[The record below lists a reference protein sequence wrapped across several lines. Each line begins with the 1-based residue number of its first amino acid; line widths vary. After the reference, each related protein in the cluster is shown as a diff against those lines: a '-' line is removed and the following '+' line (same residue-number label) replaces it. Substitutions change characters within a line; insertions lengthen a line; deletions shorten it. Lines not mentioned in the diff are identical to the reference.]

1 MISSQR
7 IPMLAVLLLMF
18 SALSPQLVAQQQSD
32 YQIVRSYQTEYSTI
46 LNEIKTLNSVEEAE
60 QLINRIN
67 RVNNEYRGNAN
78 IINRYIFPD
87 DLNSQITNL
96 RDLAN
101 ASRSYLATVAEQ
113 GDEIT
118 RLNEQINNLSN
129 EIDRYNEETESLQNE
144 VADMTR
150 SRNANRAVAR
160 DLRNRLAERDEFIL
174 GLVDSLF
181 IAYDNLSL
189 SSLSSAEQQAFTMRA
204 DTDNVIGHIGTVVD
218 NNISFID
225 THTQLSSEDFLNLR
239 ANYMAF
245 ENSWMKLSNKLA
257 DLYEPGDEGVQQIED
272 VNERISTWENRLDES
287 VWRSLAASFENQ
299 GISLNSFNSSESFYS
314 ALNAYIDDALRT
326 LEEQGGSEE
335 AKAAYQNF
343 ADVWNND
350 VKVSWQEYII
360 DGRVLSYENVATID
374 RKLSTWSVGS
384 EPPAGNYML
393 LAIGLGLLALIL
405 LVLFIT
411 KGSGSKEPKA
421 KTAK

>member
-1 MISSQR
+1 MISSSR
-7 IPMLAVLLLMF
+7 IPVLAMLLLIF
-18 SALSPQLVAQQQSD
+18 SALSPQPVAAQQQSD
-32 YQIVRSYQTEYSTI
+32 YQIVRSYQSEYAAI
-46 LNEIKTLNSVEEAE
+46 LNEIKTLNSVDEAE
-60 QLINRIN
+60 QLLNRIN

-78 IINRYIFPD
+78 IINRYIFPE

-96 RDLAN
+96 RDLTN

-118 RLNEQINNLSN
+118 RLNDRISELTS
-129 EIDRYNEETESLQNE
+129 EIDRYNDETESLQNE
-144 VADMTR
+144 LADMTR

-181 IAYDNLSL
+181 IAYDNLEL
-189 SSLSSAEQQAFTMRA
+189 SSLSSAEQEAFTLRA

-239 ANYMAF
+239 AQYEAF
-245 ENSWMKLSNKLA
+245 EGAWSKLGNKLA
-257 DLYEPGDEGVQQIED
+257 GLYESGDEGVAQIEE
-272 VNERISTWENRLDES
+272 VNDRMMTWKNRLDES

-299 GISLNSFNSSESFYS
+299 GISLNSFDSSQTFYS
-314 ALNAYIDDALRT
+314 ALNSYIDDALGT

-335 AKAAYQNF
+335 AKAEYENF
-343 ADVWNND
+343 ADVWNKD
-350 VKVSWQEYII
+350 VKTSWQEYII

-374 RKLSTWSVGS
+374 RKLSSWSVAS
-384 EPPAGNYML
+384 EPPAANYLL
-393 LAIGLGLLALIL
+393 LAAGLGLLALIL

-411 KGSGSKEPKA
+411 KGSGSKKPEAA
-421 KTAK
+421 K